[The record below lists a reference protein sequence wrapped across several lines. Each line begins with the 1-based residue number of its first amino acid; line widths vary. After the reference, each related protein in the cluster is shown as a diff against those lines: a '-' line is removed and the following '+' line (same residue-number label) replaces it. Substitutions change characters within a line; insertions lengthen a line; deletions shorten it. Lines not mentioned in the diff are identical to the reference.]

1 MESDQRY
8 YWRRASEE
16 LYAAARAMTPAGQN
30 RRRQLAEL
38 YVRRLR
44 ELPVLALDEEE
55 GTGAMPMTHEL
66 QELSRRLLEWPLQRT
81 MTLGQA
87 ASGQQVDS
95 EWPLPAQHA

>member
-44 ELPVLALDEEE
+44 ELPIVMIDEDDCP
-55 GTGAMPMTHEL
+55 TPMAHEL
-66 QELSRRLLEWPLQRT
+66 QELSRRLLEWPLPRET

-87 ASGQQVDS
+87 AMAQARDS
-95 EWPLPAQHA
+95 EWPLPHQHA